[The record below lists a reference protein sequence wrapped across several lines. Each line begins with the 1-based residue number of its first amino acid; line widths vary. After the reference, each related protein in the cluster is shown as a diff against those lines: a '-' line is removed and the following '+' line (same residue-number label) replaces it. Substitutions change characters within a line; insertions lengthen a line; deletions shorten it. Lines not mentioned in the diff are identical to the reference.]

1 MKGECQMFFEKLGIT
16 INPKQIRH
24 IIRHELFLGTYK
36 YSLEICYVDNTKLTL
51 NFETYEEAVGVQ
63 RILSSKI

>member
-1 MKGECQMFFEKLGIT
+1 MFFERLGIT

-24 IIRHELFLGTYK
+24 IIQHELFLGTYK

-63 RILSSKI
+63 RMLSSKL

>member
-1 MKGECQMFFEKLGIT
+1 MKGECQMFFERLGIT

-24 IIRHELFLGTYK
+24 IIQHELFLGTHK

-63 RILSSKI
+63 RMLSSKL

>member
-1 MKGECQMFFEKLGIT
+1 MFFEKLGIT

>member
-1 MKGECQMFFEKLGIT
+1 MFFERLGIT

-24 IIRHELFLGTYK
+24 IIRHKLLLGTYK

-63 RILSSKI
+63 RMLSSKL